1 MFEKY
6 TEKAK
11 KVLFLARY
19 EASQM
24 GSKVIGSEHLLLGL
38 IKEGDELVRD
48 LFQRSN
54 VNLELLRAELEARGP
69 SGEKQA
75 APIEIPFSE
84 ETKKILS
91 CAEEEAERLLHP
103 YVSDEHL
110 LLGLLR
116 VEDSAAGRVL
126 SEKGMRLYALR
137 EDTVA
142 VWKQRALPKKVKETP
157 FLNEFSRDLS
167 DMAGRQVFDPTAA
180 SGGGPGRRGGR
191 PRPGW
196 PRRAPGCGAALGRGS
211 GAASRRSPGP

>member
-6 TEKAK
+6 TEKSK

-38 IKEGDELVRD
+38 IKEGDDLVRD
-48 LFQRSN
+48 LFSRSG

-84 ETKKILS
+84 ETKKILA

-103 YVSDEHL
+103 YVSDEHI

-116 VEDSAAGRVL
+116 VEDSAAGRML
-126 SEKGMRLYALR
+126 AEKGMRLYALR

-157 FLNEFSRDLS
+157 FLNEFSR
-167 DMAGRQVFDPTAA
+167 
-180 SGGGPGRRGGR
+180 
-191 PRPGW
+191 
-196 PRRAPGCGAALGRGS
+196 
-211 GAASRRSPGP
+211 